1 MRIDEIITYWN
12 CFDLL
17 SNSLNLFFMEMCRDQ
32 SGEFMFFGYK
42 GYSIGDQQLSWFL
55 TTQLRHNKT

>member
-1 MRIDEIITYWN
+1 
-12 CFDLL
+12 
-17 SNSLNLFFMEMCRDQ
+17 MEMCRDQ

-42 GYSIGDQQLSWFL
+42 SYSIGDQQLTWFL